1 MRFSSILFAT
11 ALLSAPF
18 ASAEVAIQLDLA
30 SKPFAPQKIAILQTV
45 NNDEKYSEI
54 TVEKRSEVTQALDR
68 IAGVLGDD
76 TPLSSLDASA
86 RQKALSDQQLINI
99 ALEQAK
105 QDSRMVCM
113 KENVIGSNLPKRVC
127 RTAAAQK
134 RLYAETQDALRGK
147 QKSMQVNVQNN

>member
-11 ALLSAPF
+11 ALVLSPLAF
-18 ASAEVAIQLDLA
+18 ADDAIQLDLA
-30 SKPFAPQKIAILQTV
+30 GKPFAAQKLVVLHTV

-54 TVEKRSEVTQALDR
+54 TVEKRNEVTKALDR
-68 IAGVLGDD
+68 INEILADD
-76 TPLSSLDASA
+76 KPLSSVDANA
-86 RQKALSDQQLINI
+86 RQQALADQQLINK

-105 QDSRMVCM
+105 LDSRMVCM

-134 RLYAETQDALRGK
+134 RLYAETQDALKGK